1 LLANAKVRDGGWPWG
16 GYPVVDERNGSW
28 RAVSAWGKGDDVFEG
43 DAVFVDALHEDGS
56 HKSLGSIRL
65 NVRPGK
71 ENQYCLDRKAGRW
84 LALVEGSEVSVIG
97 VGEDELFDRRLLGR
111 HDGIDLE
118 CIADPLGRFFLTAS
132 RSGGIRKWDPSGEL
146 EPTDSRLPR
155 GVRPFAL
162 STDGSR
168 LFAGADPDEGDPD
181 FSIWSLDDSGL
192 SLARRY
198 DNRTPDMFDF
208 DPIGMRLVMRGP
220 LPAHRLWSLAAPA
233 AAEPTVLR
241 RGPSLY
247 SHVPSFSPDGRWLAT
262 NDRIGLAL
270 WPLVQPFPAVIGV
283 DFKPWSN
290 GVAFGPDG
298 RFLATSAGSEVRVWP
313 LDGAVPASGYVVFN
327 GTALRRV
334 AVSPD
339 GETFAAGSLW
349 DEVWIGRRGE
359 EPLELPSA
367 EKMEFGTGNVSFS
380 ADGRLVAAIEGCS
393 DIGKADF
400 RVWDVTTG
408 EEVAILHLDGE
419 GLCVSPGF
427 VSDGRLLTALTS
439 GVVAWD
445 IETGEREVLVDLRV
459 QGAVASVDG
468 RRLLVTEEGENE
480 GLQDPAGSPIFF
492 DLENGTSKQLVTH
505 GLKVCSLAL
514 DQRGTFA
521 VTGDS
526 NGVVRVGPVTGEA
539 PHLLLGHDTEILD
552 VAIDPL
558 GRWIASAAMDKTL
571 RLWPMP
577 DLSKPPLH
585 TLPRDELIAK
595 LKTLTN
601 IRVVRDGESPT
612 GWTLTHEPFPG
623 WETVP
628 TW

>member
-1 LLANAKVRDGGWPWG
+1 VIEENTGRQRAIFAK
-16 GYPVVDERNGSW
+16 
-28 RAVSAWGKGDDVFEG
+28 GKGDLV
-43 DAVFVDALHEDGS
+43 AVYALYVDGGHEKLGELRLKVPPGS
-56 HKSLGSIRL
+56 GSD
-65 NVRPGK
+65 
-71 ENQYCLDRKAGRW
+71 YCLDPGSGKW
-84 LALVEGSEVSVIG
+84 LAVVDGSDVSI
-97 VGEDELFDRRLLGR
+97 VGIRENGLSDRRLLGR
-111 HDGIDLE
+111 HGGHDLE
-118 CIADPLGRFFLTAS
+118 CLADPLGRFFLTFS
-132 RSGGIRKWDPSGEL
+132 RSGGVRRWDPSGEL
-146 EPTDSRLPR
+146 TPTDYRFPP
-155 GVRPFAL
+155 GVQPYRF
-162 STDGSR
+162 SNDGSH
-168 LFAGADPDEGDPD
+168 LLAGVYPDEGDPD

-241 RGPSLY
+241 RGPSSY

-283 DFKPWSN
+283 DFKPWAS

-298 RFLATSAGSEVRVWP
+298 RFLATSFGSDVRVWP

-327 GTALRRV
+327 GTALRGV

-367 EKMEFGTGNVSFS
+367 EKMEIGTGNVSFS
-380 ADGRLVAAIEGCS
+380 ADGRLVAAIDGGN
-393 DIGKADF
+393 DIAKAKF
-400 RVWDVTTG
+400 RVWDLTTG

-445 IETGEREVLVDLRV
+445 IETGEHEVLVDLRV

-492 DLENGTSKQLVTH
+492 DLDGGTVNQLTTH
-505 GLKVCSLAL
+505 GLQVRKIAL
-514 DQRGTFA
+514 DQKGTIA

-526 NGVVRVGPVTGEA
+526 NGVIRVGPVTGDE
-539 PHLLLGHDTEILD
+539 PHLLLGHDGIVVDLA
-552 VAIDPL
+552 VDPL
-558 GRWIASAAMDKTL
+558 GRWIASAGMDQTL

-585 TLPRDELIAK
+585 TLPREELIAK

-601 IRVVRDGESPT
+601 IRVVRDEESPT